1 MYFEHFQFSHKIIRC
16 IIFRLTDYGF
26 TTGLP
31 DGDYCDVITC
41 DNPVPPCG
49 NSGGTCRDTITVSG
63 GFATITV
70 PTGEDPMIAIH
81 VDE

>member
-1 MYFEHFQFSHKIIRC
+1 MPSFLYRF
-16 IIFRLTDYGF
+16 TNYVF

-31 DGDYCDVITC
+31 DGEYCDVISC

-49 NSGGTCRDTITVSG
+49 NSGGTCRDPITVSG
-63 GFATITV
+63 GITTLTIES
-70 PTGEDPMIAIH
+70 GEDPMIAIH